1 MALPHADA
9 GEAVDVSPYEARLDS
24 QRTVALFKSVDLEV
38 MRLVL
43 RAGQTLPPHKV
54 SGEVTIQCIEG
65 RLDVE
70 LEGVMRP
77 LQAGQLLFLR
87 GGALHAVKAVSNA
100 SALVTIALKT

>member
-9 GEAVDVSPYEARLDS
+9 GEAVDVRPYDGRLHS

-43 RAGQTLPPHKV
+43 RAGQTLPPHMV
-54 SGEVTIQCIEG
+54 PGEVTIQCIEG

-70 LEGVMRP
+70 LDGVMRP

-87 GGALHAVKAVSNA
+87 GGALHALQALSDA